1 MINKRYTMPFDRLLL
16 KKLKQCNGVYKPV
29 VSQKG
34 LPDVQGTGD
43 SRIPGFP
50 CEGKVALC
58 QTKNV
63 KKRIPFVRDT
73 VDSLLPNVPDTG
85 VLF

>member
-1 MINKRYTMPFDRLLL
+1 VGI
-16 KKLKQCNGVYKPV
+16 
-29 VSQKG
+29 QKG

-50 CEGKVALC
+50 DEGKVALS
-58 QTKNV
+58 KYNV
-63 KKRIPFVRDT
+63 KKRIPFDRDT
-73 VDSLLPNVPDTG
+73 VDYLLPNVPDTG